1 MKMATIILASH
12 GEFAQGLKQTAT
24 MIIGDSVPIHAL
36 SAFRDEDESI
46 LVQIKKLLATIDIEE
61 TYILTDILGGSVNN
75 DMLTIIKEYEGLQL
89 ITGMNLPLV
98 ISIATYNGK
107 IGESELEKLIKE
119 SQQSDVIDCRK
130 LLVEQLTGGDDL

>member
-1 MKMATIILASH
+1 MATIILASH

-61 TYILTDILGGSVNN
+61 TYIVTDILGGSVNN

-119 SQQSDVIDCRK
+119 SQQSVIDCRK

>member
-1 MKMATIILASH
+1 MATIILASH

-61 TYILTDILGGSVNN
+61 SYILTDILGGSVNN

-107 IGESELEKLIKE
+107 IGESELENLIRE
-119 SQQSDVIDCRK
+119 SQQSVIDCRK

>member
-1 MKMATIILASH
+1 MATIILASH

-107 IGESELEKLIKE
+107 IGESELEKLIRE
-119 SQQSDVIDCRK
+119 SQQSVIDCKK
-130 LLVEQLTGGDDL
+130 LLVEQLTGGDDLWLN

>member
-1 MKMATIILASH
+1 MATIILASH

-24 MIIGDSVPIHAL
+24 MVIGDSVPIHAL

-119 SQQSDVIDCRK
+119 SQQSVIDCRK

>member
-1 MKMATIILASH
+1 MATIILASH

-75 DMLTIIKEYEGLQL
+75 DMLTIIKEKEYEGLQL

-107 IGESELEKLIKE
+107 IGESELEKIIRE
-119 SQQSDVIDCRK
+119 SQQSVIDCRK

>member
-1 MKMATIILASH
+1 MATIILASH

-107 IGESELEKLIKE
+107 IGESELEKLIRE
-119 SQQSDVIDCRK
+119 SQQSVIDCRNY
-130 LLVEQLTGGDDL
+130 

>member
-1 MKMATIILASH
+1 MATIILASH

-75 DMLTIIKEYEGLQL
+75 YMLTIIKEYEGLQL

-119 SQQSDVIDCRK
+119 SQQSVIDCRK

>member
-24 MIIGDSVPIHAL
+24 MIWGDSVPIHAL

-46 LVQIKKLLATIDIEE
+46 LVQKKKLLATIDIEE

-119 SQQSDVIDCRK
+119 SQQSVIDCRK

>member
-1 MKMATIILASH
+1 MATIILASH

-89 ITGMNLPLV
+89 ITG
-98 ISIATYNGK
+98 
-107 IGESELEKLIKE
+107 
-119 SQQSDVIDCRK
+119 
-130 LLVEQLTGGDDL
+130 

>member
-1 MKMATIILASH
+1 MATIILASH

-46 LVQIKKLLATIDIEE
+46 LVQIKKLLTTIDIEE

-119 SQQSDVIDCRK
+119 SQQSVIDCRK

>member
-1 MKMATIILASH
+1 MATIILASH

-119 SQQSDVIDCRK
+119 SQQSVIDCRK
-130 LLVEQLTGGDDL
+130 LLVEQLTGGDD

>member
-1 MKMATIILASH
+1 MATIILASH

-119 SQQSDVIDCRK
+119 SQQSVIDCRK
-130 LLVEQLTGGDDL
+130 LLLEQLTGGDDL

>member
-1 MKMATIILASH
+1 MATIILASH

-89 ITGMNLPLV
+89 ITVMNLPLV

-119 SQQSDVIDCRK
+119 SQQSVIDCRK

>member
-1 MKMATIILASH
+1 MATIILASH

-119 SQQSDVIDCRK
+119 SQQSVIDCRK
-130 LLVEQLTGGDDL
+130 LLVEQLTGG

>member
-1 MKMATIILASH
+1 MATIILASH

-46 LVQIKKLLATIDIEE
+46 LVQIKKLLATIDPEE

-98 ISIATYNGK
+98 ISIATYSGK
-107 IGESELEKLIKE
+107 INESELERLIEE
-119 SQQSDVIDCRK
+119 SQQSVIDCRK
-130 LLVEQLTGGDDL
+130 LLVEQITGGDDL

>member
-1 MKMATIILASH
+1 MATIILASH

-119 SQQSDVIDCRK
+119 SQQSVIDCRK
-130 LLVEQLTGGDDL
+130 LLVEQLTGGDDLWLS

>member
-1 MKMATIILASH
+1 MATIILASH

-24 MIIGDSVPIHAL
+24 MIIGDSVPIYAL

-107 IGESELEKLIKE
+107 IGESELEKLIRE
-119 SQQSDVIDCRK
+119 SQQSVIDCRK

>member
-1 MKMATIILASH
+1 MATIILASH

-89 ITGMNLPLV
+89 IT
-98 ISIATYNGK
+98 
-107 IGESELEKLIKE
+107 
-119 SQQSDVIDCRK
+119 
-130 LLVEQLTGGDDL
+130 

>member
-1 MKMATIILASH
+1 MATIILASH

-119 SQQSDVIDCRK
+119 SQQSVIDCRK
-130 LLVEQLTGGDDL
+130 LLVE

>member
-1 MKMATIILASH
+1 MATIILASH

-119 SQQSDVIDCRK
+119 SQQSVIDCRE

>member
-1 MKMATIILASH
+1 MATIILASH

-107 IGESELEKLIKE
+107 IGESELEKLIRE
-119 SQQSDVIDCRK
+119 SQQSVVDCRK

>member
-1 MKMATIILASH
+1 MATIILASH

-119 SQQSDVIDCRK
+119 SQQSVIDCRK
-130 LLVEQLTGGDDL
+130 LLVEQLTGGDDP

>member
-107 IGESELEKLIKE
+107 IGESELEKLIIKE
-119 SQQSDVIDCRK
+119 SQQSVIDCRK

>member
-1 MKMATIILASH
+1 MATIILASH

-61 TYILTDILGGSVNN
+61 TYILTDILGGSVN
-75 DMLTIIKEYEGLQL
+75 LY
-89 ITGMNLPLV
+89 LP
-98 ISIATYNGK
+98 YYY
-107 IGESELEKLIKE
+107 
-119 SQQSDVIDCRK
+119 
-130 LLVEQLTGGDDL
+130 

>member
-1 MKMATIILASH
+1 MATIILASH

-24 MIIGDSVPIHAL
+24 MIIGDSVPIRAL

-119 SQQSDVIDCRK
+119 SQQSVIDCRK

>member
-1 MKMATIILASH
+1 MTTIILASH

-107 IGESELEKLIKE
+107 IGESELEKLIRE
-119 SQQSDVIDCRK
+119 SQQSVIDCRK

>member
-46 LVQIKKLLATIDIEE
+46 LVQIKKKLLATIDIEE

-119 SQQSDVIDCRK
+119 SQQSVIDCRK

>member
-1 MKMATIILASH
+1 MATIILASH

-24 MIIGDSVPIHAL
+24 MIIGGSVPIHAL

-119 SQQSDVIDCRK
+119 SQQSVIDCRK

>member
-1 MKMATIILASH
+1 MATIILASH

-107 IGESELEKLIKE
+107 IGDSEKLIKE
-119 SQQSDVIDCRK
+119 SQQSVIDCRK

>member
-1 MKMATIILASH
+1 ILASH

-119 SQQSDVIDCRK
+119 SQQSVIDCRK

>member
-1 MKMATIILASH
+1 MATIILASH

-119 SQQSDVIDCRK
+119 SQQSVIDCRK
-130 LLVEQLTGGDDL
+130 ILVEQLTGGDDL

>member
-1 MKMATIILASH
+1 MATIILASH

-119 SQQSDVIDCRK
+119 SQQSVIDCRK
-130 LLVEQLTGGDDL
+130 LLVEQLSGGDDL

>member
-46 LVQIKKLLATIDIEE
+46 LVQIKNFLATIDIEE

-119 SQQSDVIDCRK
+119 SQQSVIDCRK

>member
-1 MKMATIILASH
+1 MATIILASH

-75 DMLTIIKEYEGLQL
+75 DMLNIIKEYEGLQL

-119 SQQSDVIDCRK
+119 SQQSVIDCRK

>member
-1 MKMATIILASH
+1 M
-12 GEFAQGLKQTAT
+12 
-24 MIIGDSVPIHAL
+24 

-107 IGESELEKLIKE
+107 IGESELEKLIRE
-119 SQQSDVIDCRK
+119 SQQSVIDCRK

>member
-1 MKMATIILASH
+1 MATIILASH

-119 SQQSDVIDCRK
+119 SQQSVIDCRK
-130 LLVEQLTGGDDL
+130 LLRV

>member
-1 MKMATIILASH
+1 MATIILASH

-119 SQQSDVIDCRK
+119 SQQSVIDCRK
-130 LLVEQLTGGDDL
+130 LLVEQLT